1 MGRRKDSGLTRE
13 DVARI
18 MGSQSV
24 QTGGLTPKGSFPARI
39 QAAQARNEAK
49 KGGK

>member
-18 MGSQSV
+18 MESQSV
-24 QTGGLTPKGSFPARI
+24 YTGGQTPKGSFPARI
-39 QAAQARNEAK
+39 QSVQAREEAK